1 MVHTSFPHQYG
12 PSFTHQCGER
22 KIYIYIYIYI
32 HIMLVT
38 SWVLLLCGMLR
49 MLGLAS
55 EGEVSGSLRTRGS

>member
-1 MVHTSFPHQYG
+1 MVPASHTSVVKER
-12 PSFTHQCGER
+12 FT
-22 KIYIYIYIYI
+22 YIYIYIYI